1 MDDFDLNQMS
11 DFDYG
16 KWTRRSRKRTRA
28 NRQAKY
34 TLLDVT
40 LSLADRCENYPH
52 KLGDGTFDD
61 PSAWLFVRTAE
72 IVRKAGRNQYMIRER
87 VAELLENE

>member
-1 MDDFDLNQMS
+1 MS
-11 DFDYG
+11 
-16 KWTRRSRKRTRA
+16 RTRA

-40 LSLADRCENYPH
+40 LSLASRCENYPH

-61 PSAWLFVRTAE
+61 LHAWLFVRTAE
-72 IVRKAGRNQYMIRER
+72 IVLKAKRNQDCRNHVSILEQQDAM
-87 VAELLENE
+87 LLP